1 MEFNSAPSVVTVPE
15 YWGHTKVKMIRFN
28 YKWTIDDFS
37 FWCKEEC
44 KILRSPTFFP
54 DDNEELKWSFLN
66 LEVLETSISIYLELL
81 SGGTSS
87 GVNAEC
93 TMSILNEAK
102 GKKKT
107 KILGVHQYIK
117 GSDRGFKNFI
127 NKDYLLN
134 VANGFLPKDKLTIF
148 CEMCVKA
155 EVIDISSQ
163 PQTQQFKLS
172 AFKLNEDL
180 GKLFDSEK
188 YSDVTIVVGDRS
200 FPVHKAILAG
210 KLKKHRILSTIG
222 YYEQARIDS
231 RSDVFAAMF
240 EHETIESKLN
250 RVTINDIDPEV
261 VIEMLRFIYTGE
273 APNLDRMAD
282 DLLAAADKYA
292 LDNLKVMCAKALCA
306 KLSVETAAEILILA
320 DLHSIDQLKAQT
332 IRFILTNATD
342 VMETQGWQNM
352 IKMHPH
358 LIAEAFRG
366 LVTKH
371 NKQLDHQKDV
381 HEMI

>member
-1 MEFNSAPSVVTVPE
+1 
-15 YWGHTKVKMIRFN
+15 
-28 YKWTIDDFS
+28 
-37 FWCKEEC
+37 
-44 KILRSPTFFP
+44 
-54 DDNEELKWSFLN
+54 
-66 LEVLETSISIYLELL
+66 
-81 SGGTSS
+81 
-87 GVNAEC
+87 
-93 TMSILNEAK
+93 
-102 GKKKT
+102 
-107 KILGVHQYIK
+107 
-117 GSDRGFKNFI
+117 
-127 NKDYLLN
+127 
-134 VANGFLPKDKLTIF
+134 
-148 CEMCVKA
+148 MCVKA

-188 YSDVTIVVGDRS
+188 YSDVTVVVGDRS
-200 FPVHKAILAG
+200 FRVHKAVLA
-210 KLKKHRILSTIG
+210 
-222 YYEQARIDS
+222 A

-240 EHETIESKLN
+240 EHETIECKLN

-261 VIEMLRFIYTGE
+261 VIEMLRFIYTSE

-352 IKMHPH
+352 IIMHPH
-358 LIAEAFRG
+358 LIAEAFRR

-371 NKQLDHQKDV
+371 NQ
-381 HEMI
+381 